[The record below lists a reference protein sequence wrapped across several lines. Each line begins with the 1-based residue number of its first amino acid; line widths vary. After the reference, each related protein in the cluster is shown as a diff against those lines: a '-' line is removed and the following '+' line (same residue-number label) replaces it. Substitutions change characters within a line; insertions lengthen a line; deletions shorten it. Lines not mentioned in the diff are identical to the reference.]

1 MVIISH
7 GPIFHYYNDYRR
19 TCIENAL
26 SMLIALLAQP
36 VSAVQ
41 EIALSFFNTWLTCF
55 LGLQLTD
62 QHGWLFKLQVCAFA
76 HQHHASS
83 YTWSKLQENHK
94 QNLRSCEPQTFSK
107 FFSDQDN
114 MVVITVKM
122 LVSSSIRKSMTR
134 KVQRFFFCS
143 VPHLRGILSVRQ
155 RRVGGTKNLS

>member
-7 GPIFHYYNDYRR
+7 GPIFRYYNDYRR

-26 SMLIALLAQP
+26 SMLIALIALLAQA

-41 EIALSFFNTWLTCF
+41 QIALSFFNTCLTCF

-94 QNLRSCEPQTFSK
+94 QNLRSCEPQTFS
-107 FFSDQDN
+107 D
-114 MVVITVKM
+114 
-122 LVSSSIRKSMTR
+122 
-134 KVQRFFFCS
+134 FFFGPGQHGSHYCQNAGLVLLSGKAWSEKCS
-143 VPHLRGILSVRQ
+143 GFFLTACHTCEGSWA
-155 RRVGGTKNLS
+155 